1 MCHILS
7 ENRVTYSVSAP
18 RCVST
23 DCKMCVRDTKC
34 LLDTCI
40 VCENF
45 YIFVML
51 LDNSAAW
58 IGSLVSGQIRGYYD
72 RKVVGSILGVD
83 ALFSFRHNITSQLSL
98 HLSEVILCQIRLF

>member
-7 ENRVTYSVSAP
+7 ENRITESICAP
-18 RCVST
+18 RFVSPN
-23 DCKMCVRDTKC
+23 CKMCVCDTKC

-45 YIFVML
+45 YIFVTL